1 MKIIV
6 MLRMPNG
13 WRETSYMCSHFT
25 RGVEDLNLRLPR
37 TNLVGPLDCKT
48 ITLTAQPYRLRK
60 SSLLGLL
67 SKAS

>member
-1 MKIIV
+1 
-6 MLRMPNG
+6 
-13 WRETSYMCSHFT
+13 MCSHFT

-48 ITLTAQPYRLRK
+48 ITLTAQPYRLCK
-60 SSLLGLL
+60 FSLLGLL